1 MKGRVP
7 KSEEEEYQG
16 EHDLHSLWNGHDSH
30 LLVKTEMVSD
40 LWPYL
45 VMRFMKSILACA
57 VSDDFKDIKLKTYC

>member
-45 VMRFMKSILACA
+45 VMRFMKSILA
-57 VSDDFKDIKLKTYC
+57 